1 MPREKDLA
9 KLDAKVE
16 PAKIKDDPYV
26 KQSNRLT
33 NASYSLNATDQKIV
47 LAITSQLKKD
57 GDDFETTKINVTDIA
72 RLCGFDMKNAYRIV
86 RAATINLMERVI
98 RMRADDGKGEYLT
111 HWVQSCRYYP
121 ADNGREACMVYRIDD
136 SIRRDLLKLRR
147 AYVSFKLADAMQFD
161 SQYAM
166 RLYPIFLE
174 WKNIGKVTYTPDKFR
189 NMLGIEKKKSYASF
203 SNVRIRVID
212 PALAEI
218 NEKSDLSVRCEVKKG
233 GRGNKVSE
241 FTFRIKMKNPSI
253 MPANVPT
260 ANDIE
265 AEGVDPLD
273 EALNALP
280 AKAHDYFPRLV
291 QVGLVSEHVA
301 VDLLKA
307 YGYDRC
313 HSNLEAILPQK
324 PEAKNFG
331 GKVVKAIR
339 EDWAGTKHAQKIEEE
354 NERKRKEHDRRQAAA
369 GIVGG
374 ETALQQRASEI
385 QSVGDVVKDIMK
397 PAMPPADA
405 KAAAAWSEMIEAVE
419 LPALAKEK
427 WLHSCV
433 PVSVDNGIL
442 KIVVPNDFVRNWVC
456 KKYLPTLTAVAA
468 NAGVDSIEVST
479 VS

>member
-1 MPREKDLA
+1 MPGEKDLA

-174 WKNIGKVTYTPDKFR
+174 WKNVGKVTYTPDKFR
-189 NMLGIEKKKSYASF
+189 NMLGIDKKKSYASF

-218 NEKSDLSVRCEVKKG
+218 NEKSDLSVKCEVKKG

-241 FTFRIKMKNPSI
+241 FTFRIKTKNPSI

-260 ANDIE
+260 ANDLE
-265 AEGVDPLD
+265 AEAVDLID
-273 EALNALP
+273 AAVKALP
-280 AKAHDYFPRLV
+280 KKEHDYFPRMV
-291 QVGLVSEHVA
+291 KIGCVSERVA
-301 VDLLKA
+301 VDLLKT

-313 HSNLEAILPQK
+313 HSNLENILKQK
-324 PEAKNFG
+324 AKSDNFG
-331 GKVVKAIR
+331 GKVVQAIR
-339 EDWAGTKHAQKIEEE
+339 GDWAGTKHAQKIEEE

-374 ETALQQRASEI
+374 ETVLQQRASEI

-405 KAAAAWSEMIEAVE
+405 KAAAAWSAIIEAVKLSE
-419 LPALAKEK
+419 SAKER
-427 WLHSCV
+427 WINPV
-433 PVSVDNGIL
+433 IPVSIDGGVL
-442 KIVVPNDFVRNWVC
+442 KLVAPNEFICNWVRN
-456 KKYLPTLTAVAA
+456 KYLQAFKTAA
-468 NAGVDSIEVST
+468 NANIDSITITT